1 MNMNTKLLLAVVA
14 AVLLGVGGFLVWK
27 FYFNKPAPAQEPVVQ
42 QPEVKNTFA
51 STTMGIAINYPL
63 SYTADPLFVD
73 TSFGPKKPIH
83 GVKFSI
89 PQTMATGTNL
99 SADSG
104 VIVEQ
109 LPRAKNCTGDIF
121 VYDNVKATP
130 LTENGV
136 NYSVASTTGAGAGNL
151 YEEYVYAILG
161 SDPCTAVRYY
171 IHSSNIGNY
180 PQGSVREFDKAAL
193 LSSFD
198 EIRSSLVL
206 SR

>member
-1 MNMNTKLLLAVVA
+1 MNRKLLIGAGVVIVLAIA
-14 AVLLGVGGFLVWK
+14 GFFAWK
-27 FYFNKPAPAQEPVVQ
+27 FYFNKPAPTPEPVVPQ
-42 QPEVKNTFA
+42 QEVKNTFA
-51 STTMGIAINYPL
+51 SSTMGIVITYPL
-63 SYTADPLFVD
+63 AYTADPSFVD

-121 VYDNVKATP
+121 VYDNVKATTV
-130 LTENGV
+130 TENGV
-136 NYSVASTTGAGAGNL
+136 SYSVASTSGAGAGNL
-151 YEEYVYAILG
+151 YEETIYALAG
-161 SDPCTAVRYY
+161 SVPCTAVRYY

-180 PQGSVREFDKAAL
+180 PPGAVREYDKNAL
-193 LSSFD
+193 LNDFD
-198 EIRSSLVL
+198 DIRSSLVL